1 MITIQRVE
9 GAGVHRWAYI
19 EEVMA
24 KSTRSTWRPSAIPSI
39 ALNLCVR
46 YIGPRIHIHWTM
58 YKNI

>member
-1 MITIQRVE
+1 MQEFID
-9 GAGVHRWAYI
+9 GHI

-24 KSTRSTWRPSAIPSI
+24 KSTRSKWRSSAIPSI

-46 YIGPRIHIHWTM
+46 YIGPRIHIHGTV